1 MLMFTKWDITLLISS
16 LHQQSRG
23 MNILRNTRKIFTTPW
38 VKIASKFDA
47 ENWLYNTR
55 ERFDMFYPSYGDT
68 YPTYNGAV
76 GMTFEQGGIGAGRE
90 VLMENGS
97 SLTIKDR
104 LTHHAKAV
112 LTAVE
117 VATSESDKLIEG
129 FES

>member
-1 MLMFTKWDITLLISS
+1 
-16 LHQQSRG
+16 
-23 MNILRNTRKIFTTPW
+23 MNILRNTRRFSQHLGC
-38 VKIASKFDA
+38 KIASKFDA

-97 SLTIKDR
+97 SPQR
-104 LTHHAKAV
+104 QV
-112 LTAVE
+112 N
-117 VATSESDKLIEG
+117 TSCKSCFNG
-129 FES
+129 G

>member
-1 MLMFTKWDITLLISS
+1 ML
-16 LHQQSRG
+16 
-23 MNILRNTRKIFTTPW
+23 KIGCTTP
-38 VKIASKFDA
+38 
-47 ENWLYNTR
+47 ENDLICFILVMGIPT
-55 ERFDMFYPSYGDT
+55 
-68 YPTYNGAV
+68 TYNGAV

-129 FES
+129 FRIHDRI